1 MNIHSYWWVNRT
13 ESPGFLRPWRQSKS
27 LCPVLNQN
35 LAKSRTTAPQF
46 DEHSDTRKQKNRNE
60 KCRIVCFPFPDM
72 VTRYVEWSQKGVL
85 RQGICGD
92 SEYESPLG
100 SLALSQGLLS
110 LLTYLELLVAPSAWY
125 HPLHGLGKRL
135 YSFAIAHRYVWTI
148 NLLESII
155 VLEPQKSV
163 LLSKFPFSLIQ
174 TMDYQGQPISSGPHS
189 TKVCCEDLCFK
200 SNGNWLAVLT
210 GHHGSQGLPTTY
222 QWTRWSGP

>member
-1 MNIHSYWWVNRT
+1 MVNRT

-60 KCRIVCFPFPDM
+60 KCRIVCFPFPVM

-125 HPLHGLGKRL
+125 HQLHGLGKGYI
-135 YSFAIAHRYVWTI
+135 YSFAIARPSIWTTNI
-148 NLLESII
+148 LKLIT
-155 VLEPQKSV
+155 VLEQHKSV
-163 LLSKFPFSLIQ
+163 FYRNSRS
-174 TMDYQGQPISSGPHS
+174 
-189 TKVCCEDLCFK
+189 V
-200 SNGNWLAVLT
+200 
-210 GHHGSQGLPTTY
+210 
-222 QWTRWSGP
+222 